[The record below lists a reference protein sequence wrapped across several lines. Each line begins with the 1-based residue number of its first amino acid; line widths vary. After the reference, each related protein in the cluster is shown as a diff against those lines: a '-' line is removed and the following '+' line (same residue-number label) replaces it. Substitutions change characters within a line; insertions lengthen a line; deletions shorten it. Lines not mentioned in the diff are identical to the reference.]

1 MSDPSVKENFLSRA
15 RSLLEV
21 PSSRNS
27 GDKESLEHDF
37 DDLYS
42 RANLLY
48 HHGVRLVSV
57 HMIEE
62 STITKLRNVV
72 QLLTGLGVIPSQ
84 FEHWN

>member
-1 MSDPSVKENFLSRA
+1 MKEIFLSRV
-15 RSLLEV
+15 LEGL
-21 PSSRNS
+21 SSRNS
-27 GDKESLEHDF
+27 GDEESLEHDF
-37 DDLYS
+37 DNLYTC
-42 RANLLY
+42 ANFLY

-62 STITKLRNVV
+62 SVITKLRNVV